1 MPSQSTTP
9 YGRATTIMKLCSA
22 SALSILVATLLIS
35 GCSKE
40 EKSKTEATAE
50 PSGPIDVKVTK
61 VTKNLLS
68 RVDQFPGEI
77 RAYQDVAVYPKV
89 AGFIDWIGVDR
100 GSTVKKGD
108 VMVRLVAPELGARQD
123 EAASAAD
130 AANVRVAE
138 AESRLA
144 AAKAT
149 LMEAQA
155 QLDGDNDTYQR
166 TKEASKTPGVV
177 APNEV
182 IVLEQK
188 VNADKEKVRAWQQN
202 VTASEKQLDVQKKS
216 LLAAKS
222 GAKNFKDINDYL
234 TIKAPFDGYV
244 TDRNMHVGSFVGPR
258 GQDAYPPIVHVQQL
272 DLLRIVTPVPE
283 VVVSAVEPGAKVEFT
298 VSTHPG
304 EKFVGTV
311 ARIGNYLEEK
321 TRTMPVELNYWNTD
335 RKIMPGMFCEVF
347 WPSKRKNASFF
358 VPTTAVDSTSTQET
372 FVDRVNAKN
381 EIEWVK
387 VTRGQL
393 MGDMIEI
400 FGDIHDGDVVM
411 LRGDDSIKPGTK
423 VNPMLA
429 TPEKE

>member
-1 MPSQSTTP
+1 MKNQSSKL
-9 YGRATTIMKLCSA
+9 AFTIVIVA
-22 SALSILVATLLIS
+22 ALLS

-40 EKSKTEATAE
+40 EKPSAETTESS
-50 PSGPIDVKVTK
+50 SGPIDVKVIK
-61 VTKNLLS
+61 VSKNLLN

-89 AGFIDWIGVDR
+89 PGFIDWIGVDR
-100 GSTVKKGD
+100 GSTVKKGE

-123 EAASAAD
+123 EAHSAAD
-130 AANVRVAE
+130 AASGRVAE

-144 AAKAT
+144 ASKAT
-149 LMEAQA
+149 LLEAQA

-177 APNEV
+177 SANEV

-202 VTASEKQLDVQKKS
+202 VAAEEKQLEVQKKS

-222 GAKNFKDINDYL
+222 SAKNYKDINDYL
-234 TIKAPFDGYV
+234 VIKAPFDGYV

-258 GQDAYPPIVHVQQL
+258 GDSAYPPIIHVQQL

-304 EKFVGTV
+304 ERFVGTV

-335 RKIMPGMFCEVF
+335 GKIMPGMFCEVF
-347 WPSKRKNASFF
+347 WPSKRKNASCF
-358 VPTTAVDSTSTQET
+358 VPTQAVDTTSTLET
-372 FVDRVNAKN
+372 FVDKINSNN

-387 VTRGQL
+387 VQRGQL
-393 MGDMIEI
+393 MGNMVEI
-400 FGDIHDGDVVM
+400 FGDIHEGDTIT
-411 LRGDDSIKPGTK
+411 LKGDDSLQPGTK
-423 VNPMLA
+423 VNPIPASAEDLK
-429 TPEKE
+429 PEEKK